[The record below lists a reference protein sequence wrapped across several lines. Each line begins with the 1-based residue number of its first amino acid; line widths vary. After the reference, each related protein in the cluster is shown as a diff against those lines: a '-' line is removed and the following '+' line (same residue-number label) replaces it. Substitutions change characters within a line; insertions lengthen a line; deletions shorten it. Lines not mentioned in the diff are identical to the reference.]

1 LAHLKNANGN
11 SFTVM
16 PLKTTTDDM
25 PAINLTPMID
35 IVFQLIIFFMVGARF
50 TELERKVDL
59 SVPAVSNAA
68 ALSPAPEKRVIN
80 VYRDGRID
88 LDRQSVTIP
97 QLTQQL
103 ASAHAQ
109 YTELGV
115 IVRGDAEGPFQ
126 NVAEV
131 LTACR
136 QAGISE
142 MGISV
147 RVGTKER

>member
-1 LAHLKNANGN
+1 
-11 SFTVM
+11 M
-16 PLKTTTDDM
+16 PLKTHQEDI

-50 TELERKVDL
+50 TDLERSVDL
-59 SVPAVSNAA
+59 TVPQVSDVA
-68 ALSPAPEKRVIN
+68 ALTPAPEKRVIN

-88 LDRQSVTIP
+88 LDRQPLTIS
-97 QLTQQL
+97 QLTHEL
-103 ASAHAQ
+103 SSARRQ
-109 YTELGV
+109 YSELGV
-115 IVRGDAEGPFQ
+115 VVRGDAEGPFQ
-126 NVAEV
+126 NVAAV

-147 RVGTKER
+147 RLGTKER